1 MFSTL
6 RLNPKVVFLFIE
18 FSASAFFAMIFVT
31 ASLYEATV
39 AGLTPVQLILV
50 GTALEVSA
58 FVFEVP
64 TGIVAD
70 VYSRRLSIIIGYVL
84 MGLGFLLEGFFPA
97 FLPIL
102 LAQVIWGLG
111 FTFTSGAIQ
120 AWITDEVG
128 EEDANRLFL
137 RGTQVGLFASL
148 VGMGGAMMIGANNVA
163 LPIQFGALGLILI
176 GMALMFIM
184 PESGFNPTPR
194 QDRNT
199 WQHMWRTFDQGV
211 KAVLSRPRLMNI
223 VFIGLFYGLYSEG
236 FDRLWVKH
244 LLDNFELPV
253 LFGSNEVAFFALLR
267 VAGAILTILAVRFV
281 EKHVDA
287 TKPVAIGRAVMLVT
301 GTISIALI
309 GFAVSPLLLLSLILY
324 LTVSVLRNVHGP
336 LQTAWINQ
344 KLDSQ
349 VRATVH
355 SMFGQVDAIG
365 QMLGG
370 PIVALIASVSSAV
383 ASLVTSGILL
393 TPALFFIRRANNRS
407 RDEADLAAET
417 ARAD

>member
-1 MFSTL
+1 MFQHL
-6 RLNPKVVFLFIE
+6 KLNARFVYLFIE
-18 FSASAFFAMIFVT
+18 FSASAFFSMMFVT
-31 ASLYEATV
+31 TSLYEATI

-84 MGLGFLLEGFFPA
+84 MGLGFLVEGFFPA

-111 FTFTSGAIQ
+111 YTFTSGATQ
-120 AWITDEVG
+120 AWITDEIG
-128 EEDANRLFL
+128 EDDANKLFL
-137 RGTQVGLFASL
+137 RATQVGLFASL
-148 VGMGGAMMIGANNVA
+148 LGMGAAIFVGANSVV
-163 LPIQFGALGLILI
+163 LPIRVGALGVILI
-176 GMALMFIM
+176 GLTLMLIM
-184 PESGFNPTPR
+184 PETGFHPTPR
-194 QDRNT
+194 EDRNT
-199 WQHMWRTFDQGV
+199 WQHMWHTFRQGV
-211 KAVLSRPRLMNI
+211 KAVRSQPRLMNI

-253 LFGSNEVAFFALLR
+253 LFGNNQVAFFSILR
-267 VAGAILTILAVRFV
+267 MTGMIFTILAVRFV
-281 EKHVDA
+281 EKRVD
-287 TKPVAIGRAVMLVT
+287 TTSPLAIGRAMLVVT
-301 GTISIALI
+301 GTISVALI
-309 GFAVSPLLLLSLILY
+309 GFALSPLLLLSLGLY
-324 LTVSVLRNVHGP
+324 LVISVLRNVEIP

-365 QMLGG
+365 QTLGG
-370 PIVALIASVSSAV
+370 PIVAVIASVGSAA
-383 ASLVTSGILL
+383 ASLVTSGLLL
-393 TPALFFIRRANNRS
+393 TPALFFIGRANS
-407 RDEADLAAET
+407 QSKEEAELEAEPLP
-417 ARAD
+417 AD

>member
-211 KAVLSRPRLMNI
+211 KAVRSRPRLMNI

-281 EKHVDA
+281 EKRVDA
-287 TKPVAIGRAVMLVT
+287 TKPLAIGRAVMLVT